1 MQHHILP
8 AQAFVI
14 VPLRRYMTKFSD
26 EYVAAVPRASLPA
39 VDWLAPFV
47 RDFIDVAE
55 WEARAGQFVCQG
67 VRLRAAVGAKL

>member
-1 MQHHILP
+1 MLTSSFHDDRALEMPHKL
-8 AQAFVI
+8 
-14 VPLRRYMTKFSD
+14 YMTEFSD

-39 VDWLAPFV
+39 VEWLAPFV

-67 VRLRAAVGAKL
+67 VRLAAAAPKL